1 MNKEQGLFRLAL
13 PGVLLALAISIFSYY
28 LSGFHRFLH
37 SFALAVI
44 IGVIVGSCFSRKNSL
59 WVGTA
64 LCKDILLPIGL
75 FTYATEINFKKLATC
90 CVIGSDI
97 LFQCIVYSLIIFLT
111 VYFINKMFKVRHN
124 TNLLTSVG
132 SAVCGVAAIAVGAPM
147 IDAEEEDVTRA
158 VLAIILVGLAG
169 FFSLF
174 FLRNFF
180 TADVYGEKFAVF
192 CGITLNQD
200 GLVAVAGKN
209 FMEQGLDKL
218 ALNVK
223 YIRSTFMVPLGFVIL
238 FLSQLSRKGAQSEVR
253 LSLIKYGLTIGYIL
267 FGAALL
273 FTFTPLGQY
282 SAQIKPWY
290 KIIFGAALA
299 AIGLTC
305 DIRKV
310 LNKEAIF
317 NAVSAAIGWIVA
329 TAIFISVMMLFPG
342 INS

>member
-1 MNKEQGLFRLAL
+1 MIKEQGLFRLAL
-13 PGVLLALAISIFSYY
+13 PGFLLALAISLFSYW
-28 LSGFHRFLH
+28 LSGLHRFLH

-75 FTYATEINFKKLATC
+75 FAYATEINFKKLATC

-97 LFQCIVYSLIIFLT
+97 LFQCIIYSLIIFLT
-111 VYFINKMFKVRHN
+111 VYFINKLLKVRHN

-158 VLAIILVGLAG
+158 VFAIIIIGLVSFLA
-169 FFSLF
+169 LF
-174 FLRNFF
+174 FFKNFF

-200 GLVAVAGKN
+200 SLVAVAGKN

-223 YIRSTFMVPLGFVIL
+223 YIRSTFMVPLGFIIL
-238 FLSQLSRKGAQSEVR
+238 FLSQVTKRGVQSEVR
-253 LSLIKYGLTIGYIL
+253 LSFIKHGLTIGYIL

-310 LNKEAIF
+310 LKKETIL
-317 NAVSAAIGWIVA
+317 NTLSSGIGWIVA
-329 TAIFISVMMLFPG
+329 TVIFISVMMLFPN
-342 INS
+342 INA